1 MLINFSEN
9 SFRGFPFLVLYFFL
23 RLMIV
28 HEISSEMFELVLL
41 NLTRKESKNG
51 HLGIF
56 LDFKALV
63 GEYRLCKVG

>member
-1 MLINFSEN
+1 
-9 SFRGFPFLVLYFFL
+9 
-23 RLMIV
+23 MIV

-51 HLGIF
+51 HLDIF

-63 GEYRLCKVG
+63 GEYRLRKVG